1 MNNNV
6 EYNIQ
11 RRNYNIDNKQQTT
24 MNYLHASKW
33 PVRPIGLVIFKK
45 KIQTNSESKT
55 IKLIR
60 PEDYIWSMLERAPPP
75 TPTHRTTQINYYE
88 PVLSFQ
94 KLLATRPRSVRMDKQ
109 NSNKDVVE
117 LTSHWNNLMSWRDC
131 LMRPITLTPS

>member
-60 PEDYIWSMLERAPPP
+60 AEDYIWSMLERGPHQPPP
-75 TPTHRTTQINYYE
+75 TGP
-88 PVLSFQ
+88 
-94 KLLATRPRSVRMDKQ
+94 PRS
-109 NSNKDVVE
+109 
-117 LTSHWNNLMSWRDC
+117 TTTNLYYLSRNYWRQD
-131 LMRPITLTPS
+131 RDQ